1 MASILYEHPLNEK
14 TRLFM
19 RLSYLIKR
27 FNFHLENPT
36 PENCQA
42 AIVVLLELYNLSSRL
57 DVKNAALHVLDV
69 QTQAVRMAE
78 GVEGIDMSRVARILE
93 KLEEKSKRLYS
104 FRGQLGQHLK
114 THNFL
119 NILKQ
124 RASIAGGINDLDVPL
139 FNHWLNLPE
148 EKREEDLRLWARPYV
163 IAFEAVELLMD
174 LIYQGISSTEEVA
187 LGGFYQ
193 ATLSHEVDY
202 QIISIGLE
210 EDAKIYPEISAG
222 KQRFSIRFVD
232 ASNLEEKGK
241 QIVEDVNF
249 TLKLYSF

>member
-1 MASILYEHPLNEK
+1 MAVYEHPLNEK

-78 GVEGIDMSRVARILE
+78 GVEGIDMGRVKRILE

-139 FNHWLNLPE
+139 FNHWLHLSE
-148 EKREEDLRLWARPYV
+148 EERVKDLRTWARPYE

-174 LIYQGISSTEEVA
+174 LIYQGIQSSEETA

-193 ATLSHEVDY
+193 ATLSHEIDY
-202 QIISIGLE
+202 QIISIGLG
-210 EDAKIYPEISAG
+210 EDAQIYPEISAG

-241 QIVEDVNF
+241 QIVEDVEF

>member
-1 MASILYEHPLNEK
+1 MAVYEHPLNEK

-36 PENCQA
+36 PESCQA

-78 GVEGIDMSRVARILE
+78 GVEGIDTTRVARILE

-139 FNHWLNLPE
+139 FNHWMNQPE
-148 EKREEDLRLWARPYV
+148 ENRVVDLRAWARPYV
-163 IAFEAVELLMD
+163 IAYEAVELLMD
-174 LIYQGISSTEEVA
+174 LIYQGIQTSEEVA
-187 LGGFYQ
+187 PGGFYQ

-210 EDAKIYPEISAG
+210 DDVEIYPEISAG

-241 QIVEDVNF
+241 QIIEDVNF
-249 TLKLYSF
+249 TLRLYSF

>member
-1 MASILYEHPLNEK
+1 MAVYEHPLNEK

-27 FNFHLENPT
+27 FNFHLENPS

-69 QTQAVRMAE
+69 QTQAVKLAE
-78 GVEGIDMSRVARILE
+78 GLDGVDKGRVKRILE

-124 RASIAGGINDLDVPL
+124 RGSIAGGVNDLDVPI

-148 EKREEDLRLWARPYV
+148 EHRVNDLRSWARPYE
-163 IAFEAVELLMD
+163 IAFEAVELLMA
-174 LIYQGISSTEEVA
+174 LIYQGIETSEAVA
-187 LGGFYQ
+187 KGGFYQ
-193 ATLSHEVDY
+193 ATLSHEIDY

-210 EDAKIYPEISAG
+210 ENAEIYPEISAG
-222 KQRFSIRFVD
+222 KQRFSVRFVD

-249 TLKLYSF
+249 TLTLYSF

>member
-1 MASILYEHPLNEK
+1 
-14 TRLFM
+14 M
-19 RLSYLIKR
+19 RLSYLIRR

-57 DVKNAALHVLDV
+57 DVKNAALHVLDA
-69 QTQAVRMAE
+69 QTQAVKMAE
-78 GVEGIDMSRVARILE
+78 GVEGVDMTRVSRILE

-119 NILKQ
+119 NIIKQ
-124 RASIAGGINDLDVPL
+124 RSSIAGGINDLDVPV
-139 FNHWLNLPE
+139 FNHWLNLSE
-148 EKREEDLRLWARPYV
+148 EKRAEDLRAWARPYV

-174 LIYQGISSTEEVA
+174 LIHQGIRSTEEVA
-187 LGGFYQ
+187 NGGFYQ
-193 ATLSHEVDY
+193 ATLSHEIDY
-202 QIISIGLE
+202 QIISIALE
-210 EDAKIYPEISAG
+210 ENITLYPEISAG

-241 QIVEDVNF
+241 QILEDVPF

>member
-1 MASILYEHPLNEK
+1 MAVYEHPLNEK

-57 DVKNAALHVLDV
+57 DVKSAALHVLDV
-69 QTQAVRMAE
+69 QTQAVRSVESVE
-78 GVEGIDMSRVARILE
+78 GVDTVRVKRILE

-114 THNFL
+114 SHNFL

-124 RASIAGGINDLDVPL
+124 RSSIAGGINDLDVPL
-139 FNHWLNLPE
+139 FNHWLNLSE
-148 EKREEDLRLWARPYV
+148 DQRVRDLREWARPYE
-163 IAFEAVELLMD
+163 IAFEAVELLME
-174 LIYQGISSTEEVA
+174 LVYQGMTTKEEVA
-187 LGGFYQ
+187 PDGFYQ
-193 ATLSHEVDY
+193 ATLSHEIDY
-202 QIISIGLE
+202 QIISIELG
-210 EDAKIYPEISAG
+210 EDVAVYPEISAG

-241 QIVEDVNF
+241 QIIEDVNF
-249 TLKLYSF
+249 TLRLYSF

>member
-1 MASILYEHPLNEK
+1 MAVYEHPLNEK

-78 GVEGIDMSRVARILE
+78 GVEGIDKGKVARILE

-114 THNFL
+114 SHNFL
-119 NILKQ
+119 NIIKQ
-124 RASIAGGINDLDVPL
+124 RSSIAGGVNDLDVPL

-148 EKREEDLRLWARPYV
+148 EQRAKDLLNWARPYKV
-163 IAFEAVELLMD
+163 AFEAVELLMD
-174 LIYQGISSTEEVA
+174 LIYQGIQSTEEVA
-187 LGGFYQ
+187 PGGFYQ
-193 ATLSHEVDY
+193 ATLSHEIDY

-210 EDAKIYPEISAG
+210 ESSEIYPEISAG

-241 QIVEDVNF
+241 QIVEDVAF

>member
-1 MASILYEHPLNEK
+1 MAVYEHPLNEK

-69 QTQAVRMAE
+69 QTQAVRLAE
-78 GVEGIDMSRVARILE
+78 GLDGIDIARVKRILD

-124 RASIAGGINDLDVPL
+124 RSSIAGGVNDLDIPL
-139 FNHWLNLPE
+139 FNHWLNLPQD
-148 EKREEDLRLWARPYV
+148 KRLEDLLSWAKPYQ
-163 IAFEAVELLMD
+163 IAFEAVELLMA
-174 LIYQGISSTEEVA
+174 LIYQGISTSDEVA
-187 LGGFYQ
+187 KDGFYQ
-193 ATLSHEVDY
+193 ATLSHEIDY
-202 QIISIGLE
+202 QIISISLE
-210 EDAKIYPEISAG
+210 EKAEIYPEISAG
-222 KQRFSIRFVD
+222 KQRFSVRFVD

-241 QIVEDVNF
+241 QIVEDVDF
-249 TLKLYSF
+249 TLTLYSF

>member
-1 MASILYEHPLNEK
+1 MAVYEHPLNEK

-19 RLSYLIKR
+19 RLSYLIRR

-78 GVEGIDMSRVARILE
+78 GVEGIDMARVKRILE

-139 FNHWLNLPE
+139 FNHWLHLDE
-148 EKREEDLRLWARPYV
+148 EIRVKDLRAWARPYE

-174 LIYQGISSTEEVA
+174 LIYQGIQSSEEIA
-187 LGGFYQ
+187 PGGFYQ
-193 ATLSHEVDY
+193 ATLSHEIDY
-202 QIISIGLE
+202 QIISIGLK
-210 EDAKIYPEISAG
+210 EDAQIYPEISAG

-241 QIVEDVNF
+241 QIVEDVSF

>member
-1 MASILYEHPLNEK
+1 MAVYEHPLNEK

-57 DVKNAALHVLDV
+57 DVKNAALHVLDA
-69 QTQAVRMAE
+69 QIQAVRIAE
-78 GVEGIDMSRVARILE
+78 GMDGVDAGRVRRILE

-114 THNFL
+114 SHNFL

-124 RASIAGGINDLDVPL
+124 RASIAGGINDLDVPI
-139 FNHWLNLPE
+139 FNHWLNLS
-148 EKREEDLRLWARPYV
+148 EEDRATDLREWVRPYE
-163 IAFEAVELLMD
+163 IAFDAVELLMD
-174 LIYQGISSTEEVA
+174 LIYQGKQTSEEVA
-187 LGGFYQ
+187 PGGFYQ
-193 ATLSHEVDY
+193 ATLSHEIDY
-202 QIISIGLE
+202 QIISIDLKEGIDL
-210 EDAKIYPEISAG
+210 YPEISAG

-232 ASNLEEKGK
+232 AKKLEEKGK

-249 TLKLYSF
+249 TLRLYSF